1 MPFELRVPPAV
12 VAVSVTLVTAS
23 SLTGCGST
31 GAAPEGGERCPAP
44 TAAAVREHASRAAAV
59 FRATIEEQPLITDGV
74 TTTRGLVAR
83 VAETLAGAVVP
94 ERVAVWPGVDT
105 PAEGDLLGVGTV
117 LVVFARPHGRPTT
130 VDGASLP
137 GYDITGTNA
146 LLSPVPEGVVRIC
159 KGGRSAP
166 AAASV
171 LDEV

>member
-1 MPFELRVPPAV
+1 MAPAV
-12 VAVSVTLVTAS
+12 AAASVTLVTAA
-23 SLTGCGST
+23 SLSACEST
-31 GAAPEGGERCPAP
+31 GAAQQAGEQCPTP

-83 VAETLAGAVVP
+83 VDGTLAGAGVP

-105 PAEGDLLGVGTV
+105 PAESDLLGVGTV
-117 LVVFARPHGRPTT
+117 LVVFARPHDRPTT
-130 VDGASLP
+130 VDGTPLP